1 MKHRKILTLIN
12 NITMFKKILIA
23 EDHESIN
30 ISVQK
35 TLEDLNIPIVDF
47 VYYCD
52 DAIGKIQKA
61 LREQQ
66 PYDLMITDLYYEED
80 HHAQNLKDGKDLIRK
95 AKELQP
101 GLKVIVFSAERKTGV
116 IENLFSDY
124 HINGYVQKARN
135 DSKDL
140 KKSIASVYIGENY
153 LSFDLKQEMKKFN
166 NYEFST
172 YDITLVSLLSKGIL
186 QKNIP
191 VHLEE
196 RSIRP
201 SSLSSVEK
209 RLNSLKEDLEVSSNE
224 QLVAFCKD
232 IGII

>member
-1 MKHRKILTLIN
+1 
-12 NITMFKKILIA
+12 MFKKVLIA

-35 TLEDLNIPIVDF
+35 TLEDLNIPNVDY

-61 LREQQ
+61 LREEH
-66 PYDLMITDLYYEED
+66 PYDLLITDLYYEED
-80 HHAQNLKDGKDLIRK
+80 HHEQNLKDGKDLIRK
-95 AKELQP
+95 AKEIQP
-101 GLKVIVFSAERKTGV
+101 NLKIIVFSAEHKTGI

-124 HINGYVQKARN
+124 QINGYVRKARN

-140 KKSIASVYIGENY
+140 KKSITSVYIGEEY
-153 LSFDLKQEMKKFN
+153 LSFDLKQDMKKFN
-166 NYEFST
+166 SYEFST
-172 YDITLVSLLSKGIL
+172 FDITLVSLLSKGVL

-191 VHLEE
+191 IHLEE
-196 RSIRP
+196 RNIKP
-201 SSLSSVEK
+201 ASLSSVEK
-209 RLNSLKEDLEVSSNE
+209 RLNSLKEDLQINSNE

>member
-1 MKHRKILTLIN
+1 
-12 NITMFKKILIA
+12 MFKKILIA

-35 TLEDLNIPIVDF
+35 TLEDLNIPIVDY

-61 LREQQ
+61 LREKQ
-66 PYDLMITDLYYEED
+66 PYDLLITDLYYEED
-80 HHAQNLKDGKDLIRK
+80 HHTQTLKDGEDLIKK

-101 GLKVIVFSAERKTGV
+101 DLKVIVFSAERKSGV

-124 HINGYVQKARN
+124 QINGYVQKARN

-166 NYEFST
+166 NYEFSA
-172 YDITLVSLLSKGIL
+172 YDIVIVSLLSKGVL

-191 VHLEE
+191 THLKEKN
-196 RSIRP
+196 INP

-209 RLNSLKEDLEVSSNE
+209 RLNSLKEDLSVKSNE

>member
-1 MKHRKILTLIN
+1 
-12 NITMFKKILIA
+12 MFKKVLIA

-35 TLEDLNIPIVDF
+35 TLEGLKIPNIDY

-61 LREQQ
+61 LREEY
-66 PYDLMITDLYYEED
+66 PYDLLITDLYYEED
-80 HHAQNLKDGKDLIRK
+80 HHEQNLKDGKDLIRK
-95 AKELQP
+95 AKEIQP
-101 GLKVIVFSAERKTGV
+101 NLKIIVFSAEHKTGI

-124 HINGYVQKARN
+124 HINGYVRKARN

-140 KKSIASVYIGENY
+140 KKSITSVYIGEEY
-153 LSFDLKQEMKKFN
+153 LSFDMKQDMKKFN
-166 NYEFST
+166 SYEFST
-172 YDITLVSLLSKGIL
+172 FDITLVSLLSKGIL

-191 VHLEE
+191 IHLEE
-196 RSIRP
+196 RNIKP
-201 SSLSSVEK
+201 ASLSSVEK
-209 RLNSLKEDLEVSSNE
+209 RLNSLKEDLQINSNE

>member
-1 MKHRKILTLIN
+1 
-12 NITMFKKILIA
+12 MFKKVLIA

-35 TLEDLNIPIVDF
+35 TLEDLVIPNIDYVF
-47 VYYCD
+47 YCD

-61 LREQQ
+61 LREEH
-66 PYDLMITDLYYEED
+66 PYDLLITDLYYEED
-80 HHAQNLKDGKDLIRK
+80 HHEQNLKDGKELIKK
-95 AKELQP
+95 AKEIQP
-101 GLKVIVFSAERKTGV
+101 DLKIIVFSAEHKTGI

-124 HINGYVQKARN
+124 QINGYVRKARN

-140 KKSIASVYIGENY
+140 KKSITSVYIGEEY
-153 LSFDLKQEMKKFN
+153 LSFDLKQDMKKFN
-166 NYEFST
+166 SYEFST
-172 YDITLVSLLSKGIL
+172 FDITLVSLLSKGVL

-191 VHLEE
+191 IHLED
-196 RSIRP
+196 RNIKP
-201 SSLSSVEK
+201 ASLSSVEK
-209 RLNSLKEDLEVSSNE
+209 RLNSLKEDLQINSNE